1 MVVSNKNN
9 DCPFCEVSASEI
21 VLNNELCIARWDKYP
36 VSDGHVLIIPFRHF
50 SNYFDATE
58 DEKNAIWS
66 LVDDIKHEIRQ
77 EHSPD
82 GYNIGMNIGRA
93 AGQSIPHLH
102 VHIIPRYEG
111 DMDDPRGGIRGVIP
125 EKQKY

>member
-1 MVVSNKNN
+1 MVVSNKKN

-21 VLNNELCIARWDKYP
+21 VLKNKLCFARWDKYP
-36 VSDGHVLIIPFRHF
+36 VSDGHILIIPFRHF
-50 SNYFDATE
+50 SNYFDTTE

-66 LVDDIKHEIRQ
+66 LVEDVKHVIRQ

-111 DMDDPRGGIRGVIP
+111 DMDDPKGGVRGVIS